1 MNNLK
6 VKVYKTILK
15 EVSEKYEGIEEFIN
29 SKIEEICS
37 QEKLSGEEVIYF
49 LYFLFWLLAV
59 K

>member
-49 LYFLFWLLAV
+49 LCFLFWLLAV

>member
-15 EVSEKYEGIEEFIN
+15 KVSEKYEGIEEFIN

-37 QEKLSGEEVIYF
+37 QEKLSGKEVIYF
-49 LYFLFWLLAV
+49 LCFLVWLLAV